1 MNAMKRLFIALPI
14 ADASRTAV
22 YRGIISA
29 PALRDLPMSRTG
41 YANLHLT
48 LQFLGDTDEKRVPEL
63 KKIIDALPAPESAQ
77 SIHFTA
83 PGCFPNRAE
92 PRVLWLGMEENAYL
106 LKVQRGLTNTLAE
119 AGFNV
124 DRKRFKAH
132 LTLGRVRQ
140 GASFPAD
147 GLARLERTAAAVTV
161 PDSPINRLTL
171 FESRLQPGGSV
182 YTVLYERKI
191 N

>member
-1 MNAMKRLFIALPI
+1 MKRLFIALPI
-14 ADASRTAV
+14 ADVSRTAIF
-22 YRGIISA
+22 RGIISA

-63 KKIIDALPAPESAQ
+63 KRIMDGITAPRTPQALR
-77 SIHFTA
+77 FTT
-83 PGCFPNRAE
+83 PGCFPNRTE
-92 PRVLWLGMEENAYL
+92 PRVLWLGIEENAYL
-106 LKVQRGLTNTLAE
+106 LKVQRGLTQALAE

-147 GLARLERTAAAVTV
+147 GLARLDKIASAVTV
-161 PDSPINRLTL
+161 PDSPIDRLTL

-182 YTVLYERKI
+182 YTVLYERI
-191 N
+191 LY

>member
-1 MNAMKRLFIALPI
+1 
-14 ADASRTAV
+14 
-22 YRGIISA
+22 
-29 PALRDLPMSRTG
+29 MSRTV

-63 KKIIDALPAPESAQ
+63 KKIIDALPAPDSAQ
-77 SIHFTA
+77 AIHFTV

-92 PRVLWLGMEENAYL
+92 PRVLWLGMEENDYL
-106 LKVQRGLTNTLAE
+106 QKVQRGLTNALAD

-182 YTVLYERKI
+182 YTALYERKI